1 LKYNRPYHPAF
12 VWGYL
17 TVFAC
22 LVIMAILALTNVI
35 PLELQPIF
43 IFLLVSGAVIGAG
56 VATAGYFMSVDR
68 QAYPLMLS
76 VLLISTIVFVAY
88 ILTTR

>member
-1 LKYNRPYHPAF
+1 M
-12 VWGYL
+12 

-22 LVIMAILALTNVI
+22 LVAMVI
-35 PLELQPIF
+35 VGLLVPLELQPIF

-76 VLLISTIVFVAY
+76 VLLISAIVFVAY
-88 ILTTR
+88 ILTTRH

>member
-1 LKYNRPYHPAF
+1 M
-12 VWGYL
+12 
-17 TVFAC
+17 
-22 LVIMAILALTNVI
+22 IMAISALTNVI

-56 VATAGYFMSVDR
+56 VATVGYFMSVDR
-68 QAYPLMLS
+68 QAYPLMLA
-76 VLLISTIVFVAY
+76 VMLISAMVFVVY

>member
-1 LKYNRPYHPAF
+1 M
-12 VWGYL
+12 

-22 LVIMAILALTNVI
+22 LVAMVI
-35 PLELQPIF
+35 VGLLVPLELQPIF
-43 IFLLVSGAVIGAG
+43 IFLLGSGAVIGAG
-56 VATAGYFMSVDR
+56 VGTAGYFMSVDR

-76 VLLISTIVFVAY
+76 VLLISAIVFVAY

>member
-1 LKYNRPYHPAF
+1 
-12 VWGYL
+12 
-17 TVFAC
+17 
-22 LVIMAILALTNVI
+22 MAILALTNVI